1 MCTWVLFALI
11 YRAVRG
17 DYLGLDR
24 YTDKYLSNL
33 NDPDIALIAIG
44 LIRYDLGCPYVSDM
58 WLMLTCLWLGLVPL
72 WALGRS
78 VTNMYTYIYMIAK
91 SFLFPM

>member
-17 DYLGLDR
+17 ENPGLDR
-24 YTDKYLSNL
+24 YMDKYLSNPS
-33 NDPDIALIAIG
+33 DPDIALITIG
-44 LIRYDLGCPYVSDM
+44 RIRYDLGFPYASGM
-58 WLMLTCLWLGLVPL
+58 RLMLTCLLLGLVPL

-78 VTNMYTYIYMIAK
+78 ITVAPQLGR
-91 SFLFPM
+91 SGF